1 MFFLLTAVQKYEN
14 QTSFSRV
21 IITNV
26 LPHFL

>member
-1 MFFLLTAVQKYEN
+1 MLTAVQKYEN